1 MAKRRNRKRRS
12 CGLTS
17 FPRTRPEWSDSCCA
31 ESWFLRTF
39 TSQLPSSYT
48 IILLSRFPFPR
59 VLGLGCNI
67 ACFLASSSQKMAV
80 VVVVVGCSKNSNI
93 ALRGLHHDDYNAV
106 PSQHSNQSGAT
117 LRGISQKEQQTATI
131 VETTRTTSQIRATA
145 QHRQPQLKT
154 AAPAATLA
162 TRGKTKLT
170 NLQPQIAII
179 KKNAAKGQIVQPLWA
194 GKSRCICFSAFGP
207 LCFCQVP
214 MEHRQEITRIGTT
227 KGCDRLYYSNPE
239 VVRDEKGL

>member
-117 LRGISQKEQQTATI
+117 LKGISQKEQQTATI
-131 VETTRTTSQIRATA
+131 VETTRTTSQTRATA

-179 KKNAAKGQIVQPLWA
+179 KKKRCQRANRAAAVSWKIPMHMFFLHLALFVSVKCQWSI
-194 GKSRCICFSAFGP
+194 GKR
-207 LCFCQVP
+207 
-214 MEHRQEITRIGTT
+214 
-227 KGCDRLYYSNPE
+227 
-239 VVRDEKGL
+239 

>member
-1 MAKRRNRKRRS
+1 
-12 CGLTS
+12 
-17 FPRTRPEWSDSCCA
+17 
-31 ESWFLRTF
+31 
-39 TSQLPSSYT
+39 
-48 IILLSRFPFPR
+48 

-131 VETTRTTSQIRATA
+131 VETTRTTSQTRATA

-179 KKNAAKGQIVQPLWA
+179 KKKRCQRANRAAAVSWKIPMHMFFLHLALFVSVKCQWSI
-194 GKSRCICFSAFGP
+194 GKR
-207 LCFCQVP
+207 
-214 MEHRQEITRIGTT
+214 
-227 KGCDRLYYSNPE
+227 
-239 VVRDEKGL
+239 